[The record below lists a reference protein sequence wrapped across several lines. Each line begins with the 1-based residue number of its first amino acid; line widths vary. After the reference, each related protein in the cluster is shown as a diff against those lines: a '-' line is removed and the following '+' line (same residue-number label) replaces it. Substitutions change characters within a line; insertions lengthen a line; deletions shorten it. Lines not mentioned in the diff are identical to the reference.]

1 MEGLFLTD
9 YFDIHRILE
18 KLSTVGAA
26 SAKILNEG
34 FRKSLLAEAE
44 CYTYEPEDE
53 VVGTGDKIVRQ
64 QMSSFEDF
72 PEDGKYTLLKQFFQS
87 LIDEFLRQVEPYPF
101 ETKLN
106 FNSAV
111 IQKYEKGSIGITP
124 HRDGLSY
131 INLVCLFVIEGRG
144 RFFICSDRSGRDPN
158 EIDASPGNVILM
170 RAPGFLYSKERPF
183 HHVNDIQERRY
194 VFGLRQK
201 RL

>member
-1 MEGLFLTD
+1 MEGLFLPD

-18 KLSTVGAA
+18 KLSTVGAT

-34 FRKSLLAEAE
+34 YRKLLLEEAE
-44 CYTYEPEDE
+44 SYTYKPEDK

-72 PEDGKYTLLKQFFQS
+72 TGDSKYILLKHSFQS
-87 LIDEFLRQVEPYPF
+87 LLDEYLTLIEPYPF
-101 ETKLN
+101 ETRLT

-111 IQKYEKGSIGITP
+111 LQRYEKGSIGITP

-131 INLVCLFVIEGRG
+131 INLVCLFIVEGRG
-144 RFFICSDRSGRDPN
+144 RFFVCSDRSGRDSN

-170 RAPGFLYSKERPF
+170 RAPGFLYSKDRPF
-183 HHVNDIQERRY
+183 HYVNDIQERRY

-201 RL
+201 RF

>member
-1 MEGLFLTD
+1 MEGLFLPD

-26 SAKILNEG
+26 SVKILNEG
-34 FRKSLLAEAE
+34 FRKSLLEEAE

-64 QMSSFEDF
+64 QLSSFEDL
-72 PEDGKYTLLKQFFQS
+72 PEDSKYNLLKHSFQS
-87 LIDEFLRQVEPYPF
+87 FLDEYLTLIKPYPF
-101 ETKLN
+101 ETRLA

-111 IQKYEKGSIGITP
+111 LQRYEGGSIGITP

-144 RFFICSDRSGRDPN
+144 RFFICSDRSGRGSN
-158 EIDASPGNVILM
+158 EIDASPGNVVLM
-170 RAPGFLYSKERPF
+170 RAPGFLSTKERPF
-183 HHVNDIQERRY
+183 HYVSDIQERRY

>member
-1 MEGLFLTD
+1 MEGLFLPD

-26 SAKILNEG
+26 SVKILNEG
-34 FRKSLLAEAE
+34 FRKSLLEEAE

-64 QMSSFEDF
+64 QLSSFEDL
-72 PEDGKYTLLKQFFQS
+72 PEDSKYNLLKHSFQS
-87 LIDEFLRQVEPYPF
+87 FLDEYLTLIKPYPF
-101 ETKLN
+101 ETRLA

-111 IQKYEKGSIGITP
+111 LQRYEGGSIGITP

-131 INLVCLFVIEGRG
+131 INLVCLFVIEGQG
-144 RFFICSDRSGRDPN
+144 RFFTCSDRSGRDSV
-158 EIDASPGNVILM
+158 EIDASPGNVILV
-170 RAPGFLYSKERPF
+170 RAPGFLFSKERPF
-183 HHVNDIQERRY
+183 HYVNNIQERRY